1 MRTLDRIIAWWWRG
15 KSWVDTST
23 IRRRKPLLDGR
34 RIISL
39 GEENI
44 SIVYDELTFILFF
57 ARHGATAAIPS
68 EFRGSDAFAAMETE
82 RMQNEWGKRGDE
94 RLSLS
99 NKTSYAS

>member
-1 MRTLDRIIAWWWRG
+1 MGRHVNDPS
-15 KSWVDTST
+15 KE
-23 IRRRKPLLDGR
+23 PLLDGGESR
-34 RIISL
+34 GGCIISL

-44 SIVYDELTFILFF
+44 SIVYDDDDELTFILFF